1 LAADSLSIPQ
11 IAQKLGTSDSSIDRW
26 KKVPEFQARIHETLA
41 AFRAKALECGLA
53 RKQRRLAVLSSLCDR
68 LLLIVTERGASPEK
82 KSVPGGST
90 GLVKVTWKQLGT
102 SDQRQLVTE
111 YRANT
116 ALSAEIRL
124 TLKQVARE
132 VRKYFD

>member
-1 LAADSLSIPQ
+1 M
-11 IAQKLGTSDSSIDRW
+11 
-26 KKVPEFQARIHETLA
+26 
-41 AFRAKALECGLA
+41 
-53 RKQRRLAVLSSLCDR
+53 
-68 LLLIVTERGASPEK
+68 

-90 GLVKVTWKQLGT
+90 GLVTPTWKQLGT
-102 SDQRQLVTE
+102 GDQMQLVPE